1 VRLALVCSLSISLQR
16 RRPGSGKA
24 LLVVDFVRRTPLCLP
39 TARAAGSPSRAIHD
53 EAVEANLKAALMNA
67 EALSQSPASWR
78 GPPLQIGQAEF
89 MSSSRR
95 CKFGGRPALALS
107 EPD

>member
-1 VRLALVCSLSISLQR
+1 
-16 RRPGSGKA
+16 
-24 LLVVDFVRRTPLCLP
+24 
-39 TARAAGSPSRAIHD
+39 
-53 EAVEANLKAALMNA
+53 MNA

-89 MSSSRR
+89 MPSSRR

-107 EPD
+107 EPDWFGSVARRLSDRTGEHDVLFPSDDVFGFERTVGRQFSLVDCISRGPPIRTKLDRNKS